1 MPIPKFELDVKKMP
15 DLYDRIAF
23 EIAKC
28 FVGKDRR
35 KGVSKSQIRK
45 IFDEAKALGRSLK
58 DSLEDSEKDSDEE
71 KWKEIYPLIKMIKVK
86 TAYIYARASK
96 ESREYY
102 KNLYDFITYV
112 IDKVKN
118 YNDFSTFNLLFEAVY
133 GYYYGIGG
141 KE

>member
-1 MPIPKFELDVKKMP
+1 MPIPEFELDVKKMP
-15 DLYDRIAF
+15 DLYDRVAF

-35 KGVSKSQIRK
+35 NKVVGVSKSQIRK
-45 IFDEAKALGRSLK
+45 IFDETKALGRSLK
-58 DSLEDSEKDSDEE
+58 DSDEE
-71 KWKEIYPLIKMIKVK
+71 KWKEVYPLIKMIKVK

-96 ESREYY
+96 ESRDYY
-102 KNLYDFITYV
+102 KNLYDFITHA

-118 YNDFSTFNLLFEAVY
+118 YNDFNTFNLLFEAVY

>member
-1 MPIPKFELDVKKMP
+1 MPTPKFELDVKKMP

-58 DSLEDSEKDSDEE
+58 DSLEDSEKYKFLIIKGLQKHARQDS
-71 KWKEIYPLIKMIKVK
+71 
-86 TAYIYARASK
+86 
-96 ESREYY
+96 
-102 KNLYDFITYV
+102 NLRPTD
-112 IDKVKN
+112 
-118 YNDFSTFNLLFEAVY
+118 
-133 GYYYGIGG
+133 
-141 KE
+141 